1 MSEQHRDPSA
11 SGAPARPAPAL
22 SATNKFHVVAHDLPK
37 VDGEGLVLGRPAY
50 TDDLAPANAL
60 YVKLVRSPHAFAR
73 IVSIDAAVAL
83 ALPGVACVLTWKDC
97 PRVPYTRAGQGNPE
111 PSPHDRFILDE
122 FVRYVG
128 DEVAVIAAED
138 EATAE
143 KAAAFVAVKYEV
155 LEPVLNF
162 ENALD
167 NPIILHPEPEI
178 HEMFPIGFEPKRNI
192 AAAYHM
198 ELGDVEA
205 EIAASPV
212 KIETTVHTQA
222 QQHVAMEPHVAFSYL
237 DVHGRLVIYTSTQN
251 PWHTRRLLGLALQK
265 PIREIRIVK
274 PRIGGGFGGKQQIH
288 VEPFVAMVTLKTGRP
303 ARLAL
308 TRREVFEA
316 TFTRHEMRVSVRL
329 GADPNGHLRA
339 IDMQILSNTG
349 AYGEHALTTFMVA
362 GSKTLPLYNKIAAV
376 RFGGHVVYTNKV
388 SAGAY
393 RGYGAIQGLTGL
405 EAAMDELAHKIGMD
419 PVELRRMN
427 MIHEGETSDVFRIMG
442 EGTEGVA
449 MTIESCKLEE
459 CIARGKEL
467 IGWDPARLVREV
479 APGKLRTKGMAIAMQ
494 GSGIPLIDMG
504 SARVEFQDGGF
515 FKLHVGATDLGTG
528 SDTILAQIAA
538 EELGVEMKDIVVHSS
553 DTDHTPFDVGA
564 YASSTTY
571 VSGSAV
577 QRAARSLREELI
589 AAAARKLGA
598 APGDIVYENKNFR
611 SADGKNTLSLDDFSF
626 DTLYHDGAA
635 MQTIAATESF
645 SGEKSPPPYM
655 AAFVEIEIDT
665 ETGKVDV
672 VHYAA
677 VADVGTPISPMLAK
691 VQIEG
696 GILQGI
702 GMALYENVRY
712 SEKGHMLS
720 HNMMTYPIPSR
731 EDVGRITV
739 EIVDSYEP
747 SGPFGAKSAG
757 EIGIDTPPSAIANAI
772 RNATGVRLTEY
783 PFTPERVL
791 AAIRAGA
798 ASGSI
803 GSRLEGAGAR
813 TAPRAK

>member
-1 MSEQHRDPSA
+1 MRNYHSPTPPTAD
-11 SGAPARPAPAL
+11 APL
-22 SATNKFHVVAHDLPK
+22 EATEKFKVVAHDVSK

-50 TDDLAPANAL
+50 TDDLAPENAL

-73 IVSIDAAVAL
+73 ILSIDPSAAL

-97 PRVPYTRAGQGNPE
+97 PRVPITRAGQGNPE

-122 FVRYVG
+122 YVRYVG
-128 DEVAVIAAED
+128 DEVAVVAAES
-138 EATAE
+138 EAIAE
-143 KAAAFVAVKYEV
+143 KAASLVKVDYEV
-155 LEPVLNF
+155 LNPVLDF
-162 ENALD
+162 EEALD
-167 NPIILHPEPEI
+167 NPVVIHPEPGI

-198 ELGDVEA
+198 EIGDVEQ
-205 EIAASPV
+205 ELAASPV
-212 KIETTVHTQA
+212 RVETTVHTQA
-222 QQHVAMEPHVAFSYL
+222 QQHVALEAHAAFSYIDL
-237 DVHGRLVIYTSTQN
+237 QGRLVIVTSTQN
-251 PWHTRRLLGLALQK
+251 PWHTRRLLGLAFQMPLRK
-265 PIREIRIVK
+265 IRVVK
-274 PRIGGGFGGKQQIH
+274 PRIGGGFGGKQHIH
-288 VEPFVAMVTLKTGRP
+288 VEPYVAMVTMRTGKP

-316 TFTRHEMRVSVRL
+316 TFTRHEMRVKVRL
-329 GADPNGHLRA
+329 GANPDGMLRA
-339 IDMQILSNTG
+339 IDMQVLSNTG

-362 GSKTLPLYNKIAAV
+362 GSKTLPLYNKAVAV

-405 EAAMDELAHKIGMD
+405 EAAMDELAHKLAMD
-419 PVELRRMN
+419 PVELRRKN
-427 MIHEGETSDVFRIMG
+427 MLHEGETSEVFRIMG

-449 MTIESCKLEE
+449 MNIESCKLEE

-467 IGWDPARLVREV
+467 IRWDPDHLVREV
-479 APGKLRTKGMAIAMQ
+479 APGILRAKGMAIAMQ

-504 SARVEFQDGGF
+504 SARIEFQDGGF

-538 EELGVEMKDIVVHSS
+538 EELGVDMDDIVVHSS

-577 QRAARSLREELI
+577 LKAARSLKAKLI
-589 AAAARKLGA
+589 EAVAEKLGV
-598 APGDIVYENKNFR
+598 APEDIVYKGKIFMTT
-611 SADGKNTLSLDDFSF
+611 DGTKELSLDDFSY
-626 DTLYHDGAA
+626 DTLYHDGEK
-635 MQTIAATESF
+635 MKTIEATESF
-645 SGEKSPPPYM
+645 TGDKSPPPYL
-655 AAFVEIEIDT
+655 AAFVEIELDT

-672 VHYAA
+672 IDYVV
-677 VADVGTPISPMLAK
+677 VADVGTPINPKLAK
-691 VQIEG
+691 IQIEG
-696 GILQGI
+696 GVLQGI
-702 GMALYENVRY
+702 GMALYEDVRY
-712 SEKGHMLS
+712 SDAGHMLS
-720 HNMMTYPIPSR
+720 HTMMTYPIPSR

-757 EIGIDTPPSAIANAI
+757 EIGIDTPPPAIANAI
-772 RNATGVRLTEY
+772 RNAVGIRLTEY

-791 AAIRAGA
+791 MALKAAK
-798 ASGSI
+798 
-803 GSRLEGAGAR
+803 
-813 TAPRAK
+813 AK

>member
-1 MSEQHRDPSA
+1 MSTTPNKPSA
-11 SGAPARPAPAL
+11 SANETARHTL
-22 SATNKFHVVAHDLPK
+22 EATGKYHIVAHDVPK

-60 YVKLVRSPHAFAR
+60 YVRLVRSPYAFAR
-73 IVSIDAAVAL
+73 ILSIDTAEAL
-83 ALPGVACVLTWKDC
+83 ALLGVACILTWKDC
-97 PRVPYTRAGQGNPE
+97 PRIPYTRAGQGNPE

-122 FVRYVG
+122 YVRYVG
-128 DEVAVIAAED
+128 DEVAIVAAED
-138 EATAE
+138 EATADR
-143 KAAAFVAVKYEV
+143 AVKLIKVEYQV
-155 LEPVLNF
+155 LDPVLDF

-167 NPIILHPEPEI
+167 NPRILHPEPEI

-198 ELGDVEA
+198 EIGDVEK
-205 EIAASPV
+205 EIAQSPV

-265 PIREIRIVK
+265 PLREIRIVK

-288 VEPFVAMVTLKTGRP
+288 VEPFVALVTLKTGKP

-308 TRREVFEA
+308 SRREVFES
-316 TFTRHEMRVSVRL
+316 TFTRHEMRVTVRL
-329 GADPNGHLRA
+329 GADLDGHLRA
-339 IDMQILSNTG
+339 IDMQVLSNTG

-362 GSKTLPLYNKIAAV
+362 GSKTLPLYNKVSAV

-388 SAGAY
+388 SAGAF

-405 EAAMDELAHKIGMD
+405 ESAMDELAHKIGKD
-419 PVELRRMN
+419 PLELRRQN
-427 MIHEGETSDVFRIMG
+427 MIHEGESSDVFRIMG
-442 EGTEGVA
+442 EGTEGIA

-459 CIARGKEL
+459 CISRGKEL
-467 IGWDPARLVREV
+467 IGWDADHLVREA
-479 APGKLRTKGMAIAMQ
+479 APGKLRAKGMAIAMQ

-504 SARVEFQDGGF
+504 SARIEFQDGGF
-515 FKLHVGATDLGTG
+515 FKLHIGATDLGTG

-538 EELGVEMKDIVVHSS
+538 EELGVEVEDIIVYSS

-577 QRAARSLREELI
+577 LKAAQSLKSKLTES
-589 AAAARKLGA
+589 AAAKLGVK
-598 APGDIVYENKNFR
+598 PGDIVYEHKSFHTVD
-611 SADGKNTLSLDDFSF
+611 SAKMLSLEELSY
-626 DTLYHDGAA
+626 DTLYHNGAS
-635 MQTIAATESF
+635 MKTIESTESY
-645 SGEKSPPPYM
+645 SGEKSPPPYL
-655 AAFVEIEIDT
+655 AAFVEIEIDV
-665 ETGKVDV
+665 ETGKVYV
-672 VHYAA
+672 VHYVA
-677 VADVGTPISPMLAK
+677 VADVGTPINPMLAK

-696 GILQGI
+696 GLLQGI
-702 GMALYENVRY
+702 GMALYEDVRY
-712 SEKGHMLS
+712 TEKGHMLS
-720 HNMMTYPIPSR
+720 HSMTTYPIPSR

-739 EIVDSYEP
+739 ELVESYEP
-747 SGPFGAKSAG
+747 TGPFGAKSAG
-757 EIGIDTPPSAIANAI
+757 EIGIDTPPAAIANAI
-772 RNATGVRLTEY
+772 RNAIGVRLTEY

-791 AAIRAGA
+791 SVIHQTEKNVKTR
-798 ASGSI
+798 
-803 GSRLEGAGAR
+803 
-813 TAPRAK
+813 